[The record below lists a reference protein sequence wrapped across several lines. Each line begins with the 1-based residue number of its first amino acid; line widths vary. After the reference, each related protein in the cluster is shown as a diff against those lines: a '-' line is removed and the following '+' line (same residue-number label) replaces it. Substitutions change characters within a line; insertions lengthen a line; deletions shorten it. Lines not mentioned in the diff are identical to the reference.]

1 MEVRFL
7 SKCVCFVCLF
17 FSQKN
22 YGPGSLKSFREFLN
36 FVSVAFLCLF
46 SFFSFSWGQ
55 KKKGMN
61 FKNLNMKLYFAVPK
75 I

>member
-1 MEVRFL
+1 MGVLLFGSSFL

-36 FVSVAFLCLF
+36 FVSVAILSLL
-46 SFFSFSWGQ
+46 SFFSFSWE
-55 KKKGMN
+55 KKGDE
-61 FKNLNMKLYFAVPK
+61 F
-75 I
+75 